1 MPPLIRNF
9 SLPLCVFVTGEV
21 KPTPEKTGE
30 FSKIGIKFVEDTA
43 SPSISKVLSMIV
55 MPFAQESLGN
65 VFANSRITSIL
76 GIYFP
81 LIALTLLTTSSNTT
95 MRSCS
100 FSTITTSF
108 FIDLT
113 CNVGDDDV
121 CSEAYPGCDNGCL
134 LKCENNIR
142 VIDTPCSRGCG
153 SRTSC
158 SEV

>member
-1 MPPLIRNF
+1 MTSGDACPTNVRGRGEETFSYFSMLPLIRNF
-9 SLPLCVFVTGEV
+9 LCHSVFLLQE
-21 KPTPEKTGE
+21 KLNPHLKKTGE

-43 SPSISKVLSMIV
+43 SPSISNALSMIV
-55 MPFAQESLGN
+55 MPFAQASLGN

-108 FIDLT
+108 
-113 CNVGDDDV
+113 
-121 CSEAYPGCDNGCL
+121 L
-134 LKCENNIR
+134 LI
-142 VIDTPCSRGCG
+142 
-153 SRTSC
+153 
-158 SEV
+158 